1 MFDID
6 NDVMPE
12 NKSLDTMGEI
22 KKYVYTTL
30 NALNDGEK
38 ITLKDLIDK
47 TVAVTG
53 TPISIA
59 NGVMSMI
66 VHGWC
71 NEGNGS
77 INRGAYGG
85 IFKGGK
91 KVRVDPRPRCEACNQ
106 VVRPKITKE

>member
-1 MFDID
+1 MID
-6 NDVMPE
+6 NNVISE
-12 NKSLDTMGEI
+12 NKPQDTVDNV
-22 KKYVYTTL
+22 KKYVYQIL
-30 NALNDGEK
+30 DALNDGER
-38 ITLKDLIDK
+38 ITLKDVIDK
-47 TVAVTG
+47 TVAETG

-59 NGVMSMI
+59 NGIISMI

-91 KVRVDPRPRCEACNQ
+91 KVRIDPRPRCEACNQ
-106 VVRPKITKE
+106 VVRPKTIKE